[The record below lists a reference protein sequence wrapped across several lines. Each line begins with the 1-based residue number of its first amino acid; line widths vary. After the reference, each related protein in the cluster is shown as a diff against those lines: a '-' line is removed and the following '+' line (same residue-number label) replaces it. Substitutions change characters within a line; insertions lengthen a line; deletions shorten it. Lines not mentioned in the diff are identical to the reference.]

1 MSKPAIKALTIL
13 EMLQSQRQISGA
25 ELADRVG
32 IDRRSLRRYIA
43 MLEELGIPITA
54 ERGRHGGYMLV
65 PGFKLPPLMFT
76 NEEASA
82 VALGLMAV
90 RSLRLAHTAPAVA
103 SAQAKLERVM
113 PPALQGSVQALRETA
128 VLELPDTRWT
138 MSQPPRPALTG
149 ELTALAMAAQT
160 QHRVSFEYRPPEGV
174 PMRREFDAYG
184 LVFSHTRWYVVGLC
198 RLRLAIR
205 SFRLDR
211 IMDVRETGDAF
222 EKPDGFDTAAH
233 LQHALATLPRGL
245 VAHVLLHTD
254 LDSAT
259 RELGRYVGPL
269 VPTPAGI
276 QLHTTTTSHTWF
288 ARMLASLTFDFTI
301 QGPPELR
308 EAVSAEAE
316 RLARLAR
323 LAAC

>member
-25 ELADRVG
+25 DMSERLG
-32 IDRRSLRRYIA
+32 IDRRSLRRYIS
-43 MLEELGIPITA
+43 MLEELGIPITS
-54 ERGRHGGYMLV
+54 ERGRYGGYMLV

-82 VALGLMAV
+82 VALGLLAV
-90 RSLRLAHTAPAVA
+90 RSLRLADTAPAVA
-103 SAQAKLERVM
+103 SAQSKLERVM
-113 PPALQGSVQALRETA
+113 PPSLQGSVQALRETA
-128 VLELPDTRWT
+128 VLDVPDARWT
-138 MSQPPRPALTG
+138 FTQPHGPALTG

-174 PMRREFDAYG
+174 PMRREFDPYG
-184 LVFSHTRWYVVGLC
+184 LVFSHTRWYAVGLC

-211 IMDVRETGDAF
+211 IAEVRETGHSF
-222 EKPDGFDTAAH
+222 EKPENFDTAAH

-245 VAHVLLHTD
+245 PAHVLLHTD

-301 QGPPELR
+301 QGPDALR
-308 EAVSAEAE
+308 EALRTES
-316 RLARLAR
+316 ARLAR
-323 LAAC
+323 LAAA